1 MIHNIDP
8 VIFNIG
14 PISIRYYGILY
25 MLGFVIAYFFISSLS
40 KSKKIDIT
48 KKQID
53 DFIFYSI
60 IGVVVGAR
68 LFEVVF
74 YEPSYY
80 ILNPLKIFAVWEG
93 GLSFH
98 GGIFGVLVVSF
109 FFCKKNN
116 ISLRIWS
123 DFLSLIG
130 SISLFFGRIAN
141 FINGELYGIP
151 VDNQVSPPWYA
162 VKFVRTDPLG
172 LYRYPTQIMES
183 IKNLIIFF
191 ILLYIYKK
199 VYSSKTIDL
208 SKPTWKNGIMMWVF
222 VLLYGLFRFFI
233 EFLKDVYKID
243 FLGLTKGHLLCLP
256 MILIGII
263 GLVYVYKDFKKSG
276 R

>member
-60 IGVVVGAR
+60 IGVVVCAR

-233 EFLKDVYKID
+233 EFLKDVYKVD
-243 FLGLTKGHLLCLP
+243 FLWLTKGHLLCLP